1 MEMIYYT
8 IAALLLYG
16 VSDYILNTIEIKL
29 EKRLPNRS
37 LIFFAIISILAVASF
52 SIIQAIYPKSAAVQ
66 TSDNAPVQQ
75 PIPASQTTSST
86 PANNVTPVAQAKDLQ
101 SAEHP
106 QLEPIQTQP
115 ATLPVTQEA
124 IEE

>member
-1 MEMIYYT
+1 MEMVYYT

-16 VSDYILNTIEIKL
+16 ISDYILNTIEIKL

-52 SIIQAIYPKSAAVQ
+52 SIIQAIYPQTAAVQ
-66 TSDNAPVQQ
+66 TGNNTPVSET
-75 PIPASQTTSST
+75 ASTTPT
-86 PANNVTPVAQAKDLQ
+86 NTMPPVAQTKDLQ

-106 QLEPIQTQP
+106 QLEPMQTQP

-124 IEE
+124 IVE